1 MSHQGR
7 PIKLPRICRPTDYT
21 EKPGKEEAKRAAW
34 GFSDVMMNAVKPKPA
49 VIYAS
54 GSQDYVN
61 CKLLDKECLLDPL
74 TTVMSIPD
82 HHHRVYSAKY
92 YI

>member
-34 GFSDVMMNAVKPKPA
+34 GFSD